1 MGILASRGSVRAQA
15 AGSALRSL
23 LDLALPLCCA
33 SCQAPDHRI
42 CPACTAA
49 VAGCLWR
56 GGPRAVAPRP
66 APVGLPEV
74 TSAARYEGPVA
85 RLVRAYKDA
94 GRRDCAAVLGG
105 LLASS
110 LETSLG
116 RHASTA
122 HVLRRGD
129 GPVLVVPVPSSR
141 AARRRRGHAP
151 MADLARLACDEFSP
165 TEVLPAPAL
174 MPRRRV
180 ADQAGL
186 TAVQRAANLEASM
199 QVRRSWAPALDG
211 AVCVVVDD
219 VLTTGATLVE
229 AARALRA
236 AGAREVTA
244 ATICATQ
251 RRAVGW

>member
-1 MGILASRGSVRAQA
+1 MGIAGSVGPVRAQA
-15 AGSALRSL
+15 AGTALRSL
-23 LDLALPLCCA
+23 LDLALPLSCA

-42 CPACTAA
+42 CPACRLA
-49 VAGCLWR
+49 VADCLWA

-66 APVGLPEV
+66 APAGLPEV
-74 TSAARYEGPVA
+74 ISAGRYEGPVA
-85 RLVRAYKDA
+85 RLVSAYKDA

-110 LETSLG
+110 LEASLG
-116 RHASTA
+116 RHATTA
-122 HVLRRGD
+122 HLLRRGD

-141 AARRRRGHAP
+141 AARRRRGDAP
-151 MADLARLACDEFSP
+151 MADLARRACDEFSP
-165 TEVLPAPAL
+165 TELLPAPAL
-174 MPRRRV
+174 APRRRV

-186 TAVQRAANLEASM
+186 TAAQRAANLEASM
-199 QVRRSWAPALDG
+199 QVRRSWEQIVDG

-229 AARALRA
+229 AARALRE

-251 RRAVGW
+251 RRAARR